1 MTDPA
6 SCSKSF
12 GCPMRADG
20 AKRPL
25 EIDGLATLAETVATL
40 LEAGIAPTAA
50 WAYVAEATD
59 DRLAAM
65 VGRAVAGGDS
75 VVGAIMQG
83 RDDPPRRM
91 KEARAALAAAWW
103 VASESGAPLAGC
115 LRACAESFRRQGD
128 TERDI
133 AVALA
138 GPVLTARMVSILPV
152 IGLLFG
158 AVLGFDTVGAL
169 IGSPIGWGLLVGGAL
184 LMGLGATWNSMLV
197 RRAMPSGADPA
208 IELELLSVAL
218 SGGAAI
224 AVARDLVASATRR
237 FLPETTGAGASAVER
252 VLLLSARAG
261 IPAGGLLR
269 SEADRR
275 RRESRSAGQT
285 AAASLAVRLM
295 LPLGLCVLPS
305 FMLLGVAPLVLVIV
319 SSTFANL

>member
-1 MTDPA
+1 MAAD
-6 SCSKSF
+6 
-12 GCPMRADG
+12 RAT
-20 AKRPL
+20 RPL

-50 WAYVAEATD
+50 WAYVAETTG
-59 DRLAAM
+59 DRLAAT
-65 VGRAVAGGDS
+65 VGRAVAGGHS
-75 VVGAIMQG
+75 VVSAIMQG
-83 RDDPPRRM
+83 GDDPPRRM
-91 KEARAALAAAWW
+91 KECRAALAAAWW
-103 VASESGAPLAGC
+103 VASESGAPLAAC
-115 LRACAESFRRQGD
+115 LRASAASFRSQGD

-138 GPVLTARMVSILPV
+138 GPVLTARMVSILPLV
-152 IGLLFG
+152 GLFFG
-158 AVLGFDTVGAL
+158 AVLGFDTLGAL
-169 IGSPIGWGLLVGGAL
+169 TGSPVGWGLLVGGAL
-184 LMGLGATWNSMLV
+184 LMSLGAAWNRWLV

-224 AVARDLVASATRR
+224 GVARALVAGATQR
-237 FLPETTGAGASAVER
+237 FLPGRTDAGASAVER
-252 VLLLSARAG
+252 VLKLSARAG

-275 RRESRSAGQT
+275 RRESRSAGQR

-295 LPLGLCVLPS
+295 IPLGLCVLPS

-319 SSTFANL
+319 SSTFADL